1 MLKFNKTKIIVF
13 LIKKIEWVIVES
25 DRRASF
31 WPPRDINYL
40 LKVKTR
46 NGRWEPGNTKRCNLC
61 TGEDISADSIQISR
75 SVMSDSSRPHGLQPI
90 RLLHPWDFPG
100 KSTGVGCHCLLRNGM
115 LLNHKK
121 EFNHAI
127 CSNMDGSRDYHTISE
142 VRQRK
147 LILSGITY
155 MWNLIYDTNELIYK
169 TETVSQT

>member
-1 MLKFNKTKIIVF
+1 
-13 LIKKIEWVIVES
+13 
-25 DRRASF
+25 
-31 WPPRDINYL
+31 
-40 LKVKTR
+40 
-46 NGRWEPGNTKRCNLC
+46 
-61 TGEDISADSIQISR
+61 
-75 SVMSDSSRPHGLQPI
+75 MSDSSRPHGLQPI

-155 MWNLIYDTNELIYK
+155 MWNLIYDTDELICL
-169 TETVSQT
+169 TETGSQT